1 MNIYV
6 ITNNNFMLVGLK
18 CMFSDNSLSVN
29 RVVFSRVSDIAFS
42 NSDVVIVESEL
53 NTGDAERLKYLH
65 ISPVN
70 LIFLLKPASGMS
82 GTGREA
88 VCIDTEL
95 SGNEYLMMRQAFKK
109 MGINLKRDK
118 LSFTKRETHVINM
131 ILNGYSIDGIS
142 RSLLISKKTVQ
153 SFVGIVLHKLNT
165 TKISGIYRKKNLI
178 IDSFARRSLHR

>member
-1 MNIYV
+1 
-6 ITNNNFMLVGLK
+6 MLVGLK

-95 SGNEYLMMRQAFKK
+95 SGNEYLMMRQALKNGDQSEEGQVVIYQKRNTCYQYDFKW
-109 MGINLKRDK
+109 LFDR
-118 LSFTKRETHVINM
+118 
-131 ILNGYSIDGIS
+131 
-142 RSLLISKKTVQ
+142 
-153 SFVGIVLHKLNT
+153 
-165 TKISGIYRKKNLI
+165 
-178 IDSFARRSLHR
+178 

>member
-1 MNIYV
+1 MYV
-6 ITNNNFMLVGLK
+6 QRQQPLRQQG
-18 CMFSDNSLSVN
+18 C
-29 RVVFSRVSDIAFS
+29 VFTGQRYCLQQQRCGDCGVK
-42 NSDVVIVESEL
+42 L

-109 MGINLKRDK
+109 WG
-118 LSFTKRETHVINM
+118 
-131 ILNGYSIDGIS
+131 SI
-142 RSLLISKKTVQ
+142 
-153 SFVGIVLHKLNT
+153 
-165 TKISGIYRKKNLI
+165 
-178 IDSFARRSLHR
+178 

>member
-1 MNIYV
+1 MYV
-6 ITNNNFMLVGLK
+6 QRQQPLRQQG
-18 CMFSDNSLSVN
+18 C
-29 RVVFSRVSDIAFS
+29 VFTGQRYCLQQQRCG
-42 NSDVVIVESEL
+42 ESEL

-131 ILNGYSIDGIS
+131 ILNGYSIDEIS

-153 SFVGIVLHKLNT
+153 SFVGIVLQEEP
-165 TKISGIYRKKNLI
+165 
-178 IDSFARRSLHR
+178 ASLGCPIN

>member
-70 LIFLLKPASGMS
+70 RFCVTAS
-82 GTGREA
+82 A
-88 VCIDTEL
+88 VPRYQFSPCTRCWA
-95 SGNEYLMMRQAFKK
+95 GNKST
-109 MGINLKRDK
+109 N
-118 LSFTKRETHVINM
+118 SF
-131 ILNGYSIDGIS
+131 IS
-142 RSLLISKKTVQ
+142 SL
-153 SFVGIVLHKLNT
+153 
-165 TKISGIYRKKNLI
+165 RKDQPRWI
-178 IDSFARRSLHR
+178 C